1 MEPST
6 RRPQP
11 VALFAAALLAALAL
25 AACGGSSDELDPG
38 NASDAP
44 DYSAAIE
51 AAPPRLADLYAEGG
65 GLLDGGLD
73 AYERQIGELEGF
85 PIVVNKWASW
95 CGPCRQ
101 EFPHLQSQAAEHGD
115 EVAFLGIDA
124 EDSDEAAET
133 FLRDHPVPYPSFS
146 DPDREIVGE
155 LGAEPEFPATIFY
168 DRDGEIVH
176 IRRGVYA
183 TEEELAADID
193 RYALSG

>member
-6 RRPQP
+6 PRPQRI
-11 VALFAAALLAALAL
+11 ALAAAAFLTALAL
-25 AACGGSSDELDPG
+25 AACGSSGDDLDPG
-38 NASDAP
+38 SAADAP

-51 AAPPRLADLYAEGG
+51 AAPPRLAGLYAEGG
-65 GLLDGGLD
+65 VLLGGGLD
-73 AYERQIGELEGF
+73 AYQRQIDELEGF
-85 PIVVNKWASW
+85 PILVNKWASW

-101 EFPHLQSQAAEHGD
+101 EFPHLQSQAAEHAD

-124 EDSDEAAET
+124 DDSDEAAET

-155 LGAEPEFPATIFY
+155 LGAEPEFPSTIFY
-168 DRDGEIVH
+168 DRDGEVVH